1 MPSATEA
8 LLSLML
14 LTSPPP
20 EMATVSNHI
29 TAPTTLSIIACRTV
43 DLTGQKGRHDPALAA
58 NGWRDLEWK
67 INSSQELECKRE
79 VADLLDSAD
88 MMFPNKTKPLNPDFS
103 NWSQCAAAGMS
114 YAARWNE
121 THKGWA
127 VLAIGCPVKIIDTET
142 GAVLAFKIPE
152 CPVHMPGTEN
162 RIKCSF
168 DESLI

>member
-1 MPSATEA
+1 MRPYEA

-14 LTSPPP
+14 LTSPP
-20 EMATVSNHI
+20 EMATVTNYI

-67 INSSQELECKRE
+67 INASQELECKRE
-79 VADLLDSAD
+79 VADLLDSSE
-88 MMFPNKTKPLNPDFS
+88 MMFPNQETKPLNPDFS
-103 NWSQCAAAGMS
+103 NWSQCASAAMS
-114 YAARWNE
+114 YAAAWNE
-121 THKGWA
+121 KHKGWA
-127 VLAIGCPVKIIDTET
+127 VLAVGCPVKIIDTET
-142 GAVLAFKIPE
+142 GNVLSFKIPE
-152 CPVHMPGTEN
+152 CPSHMPGTEN